1 MMQTRRELEFAET
14 NKKVPAKGT
23 EKYTHLEYSTK
34 TCCTQ
39 ERDGGEKNG
48 KYEYSLVQL

>member
-1 MMQTRRELEFAET
+1 MWIITQNNKTIA

-39 ERDGGEKNG
+39 VKKIRRGEKW
-48 KYEYSLVQL
+48 